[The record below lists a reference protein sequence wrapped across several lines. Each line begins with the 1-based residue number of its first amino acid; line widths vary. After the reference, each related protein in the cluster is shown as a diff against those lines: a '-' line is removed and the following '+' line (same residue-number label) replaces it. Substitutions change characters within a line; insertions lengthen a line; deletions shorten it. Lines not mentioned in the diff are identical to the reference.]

1 MKLPQEFT
9 DRMIRLL
16 GEEEFA
22 RYEQSLTEPRYNGLR
37 VNTLKMTPEE
47 FLNISPFELRP
58 IPWCANGFYYKKE
71 DNPARHPYY
80 HAGFYYIQE
89 PSAMTPASFL
99 PVEPGDKVL
108 DLCAAPGGKT
118 TELGAKLQRKGV
130 LFSNDI
136 SISRTKALLHNIELN
151 GIPNIVVM
159 SEESSRLA
167 SRMEGYFDKILVDA
181 PCSGEG
187 MFRKDPAMVKA
198 WEPDKVELYS
208 SIQRELLVD
217 AAKML
222 RPGGMMIYSTCTFA
236 PEEDEQSVEFLLEQ
250 CPEMELMEL
259 PMYEGFDQGHPQ
271 WSKTG
276 REDLIRCRRLWPH
289 RLEGEGHFVALLHK
303 KEDAPAKRVRPYPY
317 KKMRLPA
324 EITDFL
330 KETGLHLCESR
341 IEIHEDRVFYM
352 PEELPDLKGLRIVR
366 AGLFLG
372 NLKKKRFEPSQP
384 LAMAFAD
391 GEGYER
397 INISVDDENL
407 IRYLKCET
415 IPLEGKNGNVLIC
428 VKGQPIGFGKL
439 FNGILKNKYRP
450 SWRWMRG

>member
-1 MKLPQEFT
+1 MKLPQEFK
-9 DRMIRLL
+9 DRMIKLL

-22 RYEQSLTEPRYNGLR
+22 VYEASLTEPRYNGLR
-37 VNTLKMTPEE
+37 VNTLKFTPEE
-47 FLNISPFELRP
+47 FMEISPFKLRP
-58 IPWCANGFYYKKE
+58 IPWCPNGFYYNRE
-71 DNPARHPYY
+71 ENPAKHPYY
-80 HAGFYYIQE
+80 HGGFYYIQE

-118 TELGAKLQRKGV
+118 TELGAKLQKKGV

-159 SEESSRLA
+159 SEESSKLAPRL
-167 SRMEGYFDKILVDA
+167 EGYFDKILVDA

-198 WEPDKVELYS
+198 WGPEKVELYS
-208 SIQRELLVD
+208 SIQREIIVD

-222 RPGGMMIYSTCTFA
+222 KPGGLMIYSTCTFA
-236 PEEDEQSVEFLLEQ
+236 PEENEQSMEYLLEQ
-250 CPEMELMEL
+250 CPEMSLVEL
-259 PMYEGFDQGHPQ
+259 PMYEGFDQGHPE

-276 REDLIRCRRLWPH
+276 REDLKRCRRLWPH
-289 RLEGEGHFVALLHK
+289 RIEGEGHFVALLK
-303 KEDAPAKRVRPYPY
+303 KDENAETRRVRPYPY
-317 KKMRLPA
+317 KGAKLPE
-324 EITDFL
+324 EITDFM
-330 KETGLHLCESR
+330 KETNLQLDPKR
-341 IEIHEDRVFYM
+341 MEIHEGRVFYM
-352 PEELPDLKGLRIVR
+352 PEGLPDLKGFRIVR

-384 LAMAFAD
+384 LAMAFGE

-397 INISVDDENL
+397 VNLSLEDENL
-407 IRYLKCET
+407 IRFLKCET
-415 IPLEGKNGNVLIC
+415 ISVEGPKGNVLVC
-428 VKGQPIGFGKL
+428 LEGRPLGFGKL
-439 FNGILKNKYRP
+439 ANGTLKNKYRP